1 MFRQRRKGC
10 GVLLTDLS
18 KAFDCLVH
26 DLFIAKLHAYGFDY
40 MALKLM
46 YSYLTERLQRV
57 RINASFSSWRN
68 ISVSVPQGSILEPDL
83 YNINSND
90 LFLFLILDIANFADD
105 NSPFSCD
112 TTTPNVISD
121 LQNEAHI
128 LLNWL
133 RNNGQKANPEK
144 FHLILSDPSDQH
156 SVLVGNNSIQN
167 SKCEKLLGIKIDN
180 KLTFDEHVSCIC
192 SKASQKLH
200 ALARIG
206 NYMSLQQRKIIMK
219 TFILSQFGY
228 CPLVWMFHSRKLY
241 HRINRN
247 VLIAPCSTSI

>member
-1 MFRQRRKGC
+1 MEKA

-26 DLFIAKLHAYGFDY
+26 DLFIAKLHGYSFDY
-40 MALKLM
+40 MALKLI
-46 YSYLTERLQRV
+46 YSY
-57 RINASFSSWRN
+57 
-68 ISVSVPQGSILEPDL
+68 QGSILGPDL
-83 YNINSND
+83 FNINSND

-105 NSPFSCD
+105 NSPFSCN
-112 TTTPNVISD
+112 TTTTNVISD

-144 FHLILSDPSDQH
+144 FHLILSDPSEQH

-180 KLTFDEHVSCIC
+180 KLTFDEHISCIC
-192 SKASQKLH
+192 SKASL
-200 ALARIG
+200 
-206 NYMSLQQRKIIMK
+206 
-219 TFILSQFGY
+219 
-228 CPLVWMFHSRKLY
+228 
-241 HRINRN
+241 
-247 VLIAPCSTSI
+247 